1 MTKADFV
8 RVIKE
13 AGNFASL
20 KAAEEALDGVA
31 LGFLEAAKRGEEV
44 TLPGMC
50 KFSVAEKPEHDARNP
65 KTGETIHVPA
75 KRVVK
80 VKVLGKAKE
89 EVNK

>member
-65 KTGETIHVPA
+65 KMVKIFQLLP
-75 KRVVK
+75 KRLLK
-80 VKVLGKAKE
+80 
-89 EVNK
+89 